1 MSYLLLLTSIP
12 VIYSQLYL
20 YSILKNA
27 TQQLG
32 REILYLLGETS
43 QDSAHRPLKCR
54 LVLMEMRKVNVI
66 GHWIGHLDSLHLLYL
81 MKVYCHTTF

>member
-20 YSILKNA
+20 YSILKKM
-27 TQQLG
+27 QLSNS
-32 REILYLLGETS
+32 REILCLLRETS

-66 GHWIGHLDSLHLLYL
+66 GHWIGHFDSLHLLYL